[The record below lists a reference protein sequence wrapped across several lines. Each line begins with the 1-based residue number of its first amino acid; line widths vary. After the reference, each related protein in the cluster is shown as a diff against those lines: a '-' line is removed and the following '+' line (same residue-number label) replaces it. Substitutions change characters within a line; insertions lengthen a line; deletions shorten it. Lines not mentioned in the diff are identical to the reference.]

1 MLQRNFDHPNHGL
14 EESNGTAAE
23 RSPQPTVD
31 LRELARILRRRWK
44 VLAAAP
50 IALTIPALF
59 YVLTATT
66 LYTATSTVL
75 VDPRRST
82 AIESNQSAM
91 TLSNFGTD
99 DATIESETLL
109 IQSIAILQ
117 RVVEKLKLTD
127 DPEFVPTPGLLDPI
141 KRLFSSSSS
150 SSSGRAAGA
159 SPEDA
164 TKARSVEIL
173 QRRMKVTRQGT
184 TFLVDINVSSES
196 PRKAAMIANAVA
208 EGYFEEQVR
217 AKYDAT
223 RIASTW
229 LNGQIDGLKSRV
241 SASEKAVEDFRSAN
255 KLTVSQGVTVNDQQI
270 TDLNNQLIAARVQTA
285 EARAK
290 FDQVQQLTKSGNDPG
305 GISAAISSDMIT
317 RLRTQYADIAK
328 NEADLLSKYGPRHP
342 LVANVHAQLRDT
354 QRLINEEIQRILQ
367 STRHDYD
374 VARSR
379 EASLQQSFDQLQ
391 GVSNSS
397 GQAQVRLRELQR
409 EAEANRTLY
418 ESYLAR
424 FKETTA
430 QESLE
435 MPDSHVVTKASIPI
449 GPSWPKT
456 WFVLGLA
463 LTLGFGIGC
472 ILAFLA
478 DYLDQRVKTLEQ
490 AENISGVPA
499 LAAVPLISAGEL
511 AGRARRG
518 RNDLGRYDPK
528 TVKLLPPSLQP
539 PLMRYALDA
548 PGTFFAEAIRAI
560 RLVLQRTMRVQP
572 VKVVLVTSALENEGK
587 TTLAANLA
595 QSIAMLGI
603 RTLLIDGDLRNPQL
617 TRSLC
622 PHADSGLLEVALGRA
637 TPESAILVDR
647 STGLSILPST
657 TVKQAE
663 LITEL
668 MFSERIVD
676 VLDHLRHRYE
686 LIIIDSPPLVPLV
699 DGRAL
704 AELADRIIMAL
715 AWDQTP
721 GEVLAHTIDLLS
733 PVHDR
738 ILGTV
743 LTRVDLSRLRFY
755 DYYRSSAYLK
765 PYATAGFTAEAAQ

>member
-1 MLQRNFDHPNHGL
+1 MLQRNFDQPDHAL
-14 EESNGTAAE
+14 EEATGSTVE
-23 RSPQPTVD
+23 RWPQPTVD
-31 LRELARILRRRWK
+31 LRGMARILRRRWK
-44 VLAAAP
+44 VAAAAP
-50 IALTIPALF
+50 FSLTILALI

-75 VDPRRST
+75 VDPRRTT
-82 AIESNQSAM
+82 AIESNQAAM
-91 TLSNFGTD
+91 SMSNFGTD

-141 KRLFSSSSS
+141 KRLFSIFSSSP
-150 SSSGRAAGA
+150 AAGA
-159 SPEDA
+159 NPEDA
-164 TKARSVEIL
+164 AKARSVEIL

-184 TFLVDINVSSES
+184 TFLVDINISSES
-196 PRKAAMIANAVA
+196 PRKAAVIANAVA

-217 AKYDAT
+217 AKSEAT
-223 RIASTW
+223 RIASSW

-241 SASEKAVEDFRSAN
+241 VAAEKAVEDFRSAN
-255 KLTVSQGVTVNDQQI
+255 NLTVSQGVTVNDQQI
-270 TDLNNQLIAARVQTA
+270 TDLNNQLVAARVQTA

-290 FDQVQQLTKSGNDPG
+290 FDQAEQLTKSGGDPG
-305 GISAAISSDMIT
+305 GFNAAISSDIVSK
-317 RLRTQYADIAK
+317 LRAQYADIAK
-328 NEADLLSKYGPRHP
+328 NEADLSSKYGARHP
-342 LVANVHAQLRDT
+342 LVANVRAQRRDT

-367 STRHDYD
+367 STRRDYD

-379 EASLQQSFDQLQ
+379 EASLQRSFDQLQ
-391 GVSNSS
+391 GVSNTS

-424 FKETTA
+424 YKETTA

-463 LTLGFGIGC
+463 LTLGLGVGC
-472 ILAFLA
+472 VVAFLA

-490 AENISGVPA
+490 AEQISGVPA

-511 AGRARRG
+511 AGRAKRG
-518 RNDLGRYDPK
+518 RSELGRYDPK
-528 TVKLLPPSLQP
+528 TTKLLPPALQP
-539 PLMRYALDA
+539 PLMRYAIDA

-560 RLVLQRTMRVQP
+560 RLALQRTMRAQP
-572 VKVVLVTSALENEGK
+572 VKVVLITSALDSEGK

-595 QSIAMLGI
+595 QSIATLGI

-617 TRSLC
+617 TRALC
-622 PHADSGLLEVALGRA
+622 PRADAGLLDVALGRIA
-637 TPESAILVDR
+637 PERAILVDH

-657 TVKQAE
+657 AVKQADI
-663 LITEL
+663 ITEL

-686 LIIIDSPPLVPLV
+686 LVIIDSPPLVPLV

-704 AELADRIIMAL
+704 AELADRIILAL

-721 GEVLAHTIDLLS
+721 GEVLAHTINLLE
-733 PVHDR
+733 PVYDR
-738 ILGTV
+738 ILGTA

-765 PYATAGFTAEAAQ
+765 PYGTAELTTEAAQ

>member
-1 MLQRNFDHPNHGL
+1 MLQRNFDQPDHAL
-14 EESNGTAAE
+14 EKPTVSAVE
-23 RSPQPTVD
+23 RWPQPTVD
-31 LRELARILRRRWK
+31 LRGMARILRRRWK
-44 VLAAAP
+44 VAAAAP
-50 IALTIPALF
+50 FSLTTMALI

-75 VDPRRST
+75 VDPRRTT
-82 AIESNQSAM
+82 AIESNQAAM
-91 TLSNFGTD
+91 SMSNFGTD

-127 DPEFVPTPGLLDPI
+127 DPEFIPTPGLLDPI
-141 KRLFSSSSS
+141 KRLLSIFSSSP
-150 SSSGRAAGA
+150 AAGA
-159 SPEDA
+159 NPEDA
-164 TKARSVEIL
+164 AKARSVEIL

-196 PRKAAMIANAVA
+196 PRKAAVIANTVA

-217 AKYDAT
+217 AKSEAT
-223 RIASTW
+223 RIASSW

-241 SASEKAVEDFRSAN
+241 VAAEKAVEDFRSAN
-255 KLTVSQGVTVNDQQI
+255 NLTVSQGVTVNDQQI
-270 TDLNNQLIAARVQTA
+270 TDLNNQLVAARVQTA

-290 FDQVQQLTKSGNDPG
+290 FDQAEQLTKSGGDPG
-305 GISAAISSDMIT
+305 GFNAAISSDIVSK
-317 RLRTQYADIAK
+317 LRAQYADIAK
-328 NEADLLSKYGPRHP
+328 NEADLSSKYGARHP
-342 LVANVHAQLRDT
+342 LVANVRAQRRDT

-367 STRHDYD
+367 STRRDYD

-391 GVSNSS
+391 GVSSTS

-424 FKETTA
+424 YKETTA

-463 LTLGFGIGC
+463 LTLGLGVGC
-472 ILAFLA
+472 VVAFLA

-490 AENISGVPA
+490 AEQISGVPA

-511 AGRARRG
+511 AGRAKRG
-518 RNDLGRYDPK
+518 RSELGRYDPK
-528 TVKLLPPSLQP
+528 TTKLLPPALQP
-539 PLMRYALDA
+539 PLMRYAIDA

-560 RLVLQRTMRVQP
+560 RLALQRTMRTQP
-572 VKVVLVTSALENEGK
+572 VKVVLVTSALDSEGK

-595 QSIAMLGI
+595 QSIATLGI

-617 TRSLC
+617 TRALC
-622 PHADSGLLEVALGRA
+622 PRADAGLLDVALGRVA
-637 TPESAILVDR
+637 PERAILVDH

-657 TVKQAE
+657 AVKQADI
-663 LITEL
+663 ITEL

-686 LIIIDSPPLVPLV
+686 LVIIDSPPLVPLV

-704 AELADRIIMAL
+704 AELADRIILAL

-721 GEVLAHTIDLLS
+721 GEVLAHTINLLE
-733 PVHDR
+733 PVYDR
-738 ILGTV
+738 ILGTA

-765 PYATAGFTAEAAQ
+765 PYGTAEITAEAAQ

>member
-1 MLQRNFDHPNHGL
+1 MLQRNFDQPHDEAG
-14 EESNGTAAE
+14 EQAGSVGE
-23 RSPQPTVD
+23 RWSQPSVD

-44 VLAAAP
+44 LVAAVPLALG
-50 IALTIPALF
+50 ALALI
-59 YVLTATT
+59 YLMVTTT

-82 AIESNQSAM
+82 AIESNQAAM
-91 TLSNFGTD
+91 QMSNFGTD

-127 DPEFVPTPGLLDPI
+127 DPEFIPKPGLLDPI
-141 KRLFSSSSS
+141 KRLFSSR
-150 SSSGRAAGA
+150 GPEAGA

-164 TKARSVEIL
+164 AKAGAVDIL

-196 PRKAAMIANAVA
+196 PRKAAVIANAVA

-217 AKYDAT
+217 AKNDST

-241 SASEKAVEDFRSAN
+241 GAAERAVEDFRAAN
-255 KLTVSQGVTVNDQQI
+255 NLTVSQGVTVNDQQI

-290 FDQVQQLTKSGNDPG
+290 FEQAQQLNKSGGDPG
-305 GISAAISSDMIT
+305 GFSAAISSDVISK
-317 RLRTQYADIAK
+317 LRAQYADIAK
-328 NEADLLSKYGPRHP
+328 TEADLSSKYGPRHP
-342 LVANVHAQLRDT
+342 QVANVHAQLRDT

-367 STRHDYD
+367 SAQHDYD

-391 GVSNSS
+391 GVSSSS
-397 GQAQVRLRELQR
+397 GPAQVRLRELQR

-424 FKETTA
+424 YKESTA
-430 QESLE
+430 QESLD
-435 MPDSHVVTKASIPI
+435 MPDSHVVTKASVPI
-449 GPSWPKT
+449 APSWPKT
-456 WFVLGLA
+456 WLILGLA
-463 LTLGFGIGC
+463 LTLGLGMGSV
-472 ILAFLA
+472 LAFLA
-478 DYLDQRVKTLEQ
+478 DYLDERVKTLEQ
-490 AENISGVPA
+490 AELISGVPA
-499 LAAVPLISAGEL
+499 LAAVPLIGAREL
-511 AGRARRG
+511 ARLAKRG
-518 RNDLGRYDPK
+518 RSELGRYDP
-528 TVKLLPPSLQP
+528 TTTKLLPAVLQP

-560 RLVLQRTMRVQP
+560 RLALQRTMRVQP
-572 VKVVLVTSALENEGK
+572 IKVVLVTSALESEGK

-595 QSIAMLGI
+595 LSLATLGI
-603 RTLLIDGDLRNPQL
+603 KTLLIDGDLRNPGL
-617 TRSLC
+617 TRALC
-622 PHADSGLLEVALGRA
+622 PHADAGLLQVATGQVPLER
-637 TPESAILVDR
+637 AILLDR
-647 STGLSILPST
+647 STGLSILPSPT
-657 TVKQAE
+657 ITKDVDA
-663 LITEL
+663 ITEL

-676 VLDHLRHRYE
+676 ILDYLRQRYE
-686 LIIIDSPPLVPLV
+686 LIIVDSPPLVPLV

-704 AELADRIIMAL
+704 AELADRIVLAL

-721 GEVLAHTIDLLS
+721 QEVVSHTVNLLS

-765 PYATAGFTAEAAQ
+765 PYATAELATEAAQ

>member
-1 MLQRNFDHPNHGL
+1 MLQRSSDRPYDEP
-14 EESNGTAAE
+14 EEQTGSAAE
-23 RSPQPTVD
+23 RWSQPTVD
-31 LRELARILRRRWK
+31 LRELLRILRRRWK
-44 VLAAAP
+44 LVAAAP
-50 IALTIPALF
+50 AGLFAMALVYLMAT
-59 YVLTATT
+59 TT

-82 AIESNQSAM
+82 AIESNQAAM
-91 TLSNFGTD
+91 QMSNFGTD

-117 RVVEKLKLTD
+117 NVVGKLKLTQ
-127 DPEFVPTPGLLDPI
+127 DPEFTPKAGLLDPI
-141 KRLFSSSSS
+141 KRLFASN
-150 SSSGRAAGA
+150 GPDTGA

-164 TKARSVEIL
+164 ATARSVDIL
-173 QRRMKVTRQGT
+173 QRRMKATRQGT
-184 TFLVDINVSSES
+184 TFLVDINVNSES
-196 PRKAAMIANAVA
+196 PRKAAAIANAIA

-217 AKYDAT
+217 AKNDST
-223 RIASTW
+223 RIASSW
-229 LNGQIDGLKSRV
+229 LNGQIDALKSRV
-241 SASEKAVEDFRSAN
+241 AVAEKAVEDFRTAN
-255 KLTVSQGVTVNDQQI
+255 NLTVSQGVTVNDQQI
-270 TDLNNQLIAARVQTA
+270 TDLNNQLISARVQTA

-290 FDQVQQLTKSGNDPG
+290 FDQAQQLSKSGGDQG
-305 GISAAISSDMIT
+305 GFNAAISSDIISK
-317 RLRTQYADIAK
+317 LRAQYADIAK
-328 NEADLLSKYGPRHP
+328 NEADLSSKYGPRHP

-374 VARSR
+374 IARTR
-379 EASLQQSFDQLQ
+379 EASLKQSFDQLQ
-391 GVSNSS
+391 GVSSSS

-424 FKETTA
+424 YKESTA

-435 MPDSHVVTKASIPI
+435 MPDSHVVTKATVPI
-449 GPSWPKT
+449 SPSWPKT
-456 WFVLGLA
+456 WLVLGLV
-463 LTLGFGIGC
+463 LTLGLGVGSV
-472 ILAFLA
+472 LAFLA

-490 AENISGVPA
+490 AERITGVPA
-499 LAAVPLISAGEL
+499 LAAVPLVDTREL
-511 AGRARRG
+511 ARLAKRG
-518 RNDLGRYDPK
+518 RSELGRYDPK
-528 TVKLLPPSLQP
+528 TTKLLPAVLQP

-560 RLVLQRTMRVQP
+560 RLALQRTMRVQP
-572 VKVVLVTSALENEGK
+572 IKVVLVTSALENEGK

-595 QSIAMLGI
+595 QSIATLGI
-603 RTLLIDGDLRNPQL
+603 RTLLIDADLRNPQL

-622 PHADSGLLEVALGRA
+622 PHADAGLLDLAMDRA
-637 TPESAILVDR
+637 TPEQAILVDR

-657 TVKQAE
+657 AVKQAD

-668 MFSERIVD
+668 MFSERIVE
-676 VLDHLRHRYE
+676 VLDLLRHRYE
-686 LIIIDSPPLVPLV
+686 LIVIDSPPLVPLV

-704 AELADRIIMAL
+704 AELADRIILAL

-738 ILGTV
+738 ILGTA

-765 PYATAGFTAEAAQ
+765 PYGSTAITAEAAQ

>member
-1 MLQRNFDHPNHGL
+1 MLQRNFDQPDQAL
-14 EESNGTAAE
+14 EEPTGSAVE
-23 RSPQPTVD
+23 RWPQPTVD
-31 LRELARILRRRWK
+31 LRGMARILRRRWK
-44 VLAAAP
+44 AAAAAP
-50 IALTIPALF
+50 FSLTVLALI

-75 VDPRRST
+75 VDPRRTT
-82 AIESNQSAM
+82 AIESNQAAM
-91 TLSNFGTD
+91 SMSNFGTD

-127 DPEFVPTPGLLDPI
+127 DPEFIPTPGILDPI

-150 SSSGRAAGA
+150 VAGA
-159 SPEDA
+159 NPEDA
-164 TKARSVEIL
+164 ARARSVEIL

-184 TFLVDINVSSES
+184 TFLVDINISSES
-196 PRKAAMIANAVA
+196 PRKAAVIANAVA

-217 AKYDAT
+217 AKNEAS
-223 RIASTW
+223 RIASSW
-229 LNGQIDGLKSRV
+229 LNGQIDGMKSRV
-241 SASEKAVEDFRSAN
+241 VAAEKAVEDFRAAN
-255 KLTVSQGVTVNDQQI
+255 NLTVSQGVTVNDQQI
-270 TDLNNQLIAARVQTA
+270 TDLNNQLVAARVQTA

-290 FDQVQQLTKSGNDPG
+290 FDQAQQLTKSGGDPG
-305 GISAAISSDMIT
+305 SFNAAISSDIVSK
-317 RLRTQYADIAK
+317 LRAQYADIAK
-328 NEADLLSKYGPRHP
+328 NEADLSSKYGARHP
-342 LVANVHAQLRDT
+342 LVANVRAQRRDT

-391 GVSNSS
+391 GVSSSS

-424 FKETTA
+424 YKETTA

-456 WFVLGLA
+456 WLVLGLA
-463 LTLGFGIGC
+463 LTLGLGVGC
-472 ILAFLA
+472 IVAFLA

-490 AENISGVPA
+490 AEQISGVPA

-511 AGRARRG
+511 AGRAKRG
-518 RNDLGRYDPK
+518 RSELGRYDPK
-528 TVKLLPPSLQP
+528 TTKLLPPPLQP
-539 PLMRYALDA
+539 PLMRYAIDA

-560 RLVLQRTMRVQP
+560 RLALQRTMRTQP
-572 VKVVLVTSALENEGK
+572 VKVVLVTSALDSEGK

-595 QSIAMLGI
+595 QSIATLGI

-617 TRSLC
+617 TRALC
-622 PHADSGLLEVALGRA
+622 PRADAGLLDVAMGRVA
-637 TPESAILVDR
+637 PERAILVDH

-657 TVKQAE
+657 AVKQADI
-663 LITEL
+663 ITEL

-676 VLDHLRHRYE
+676 VLDYLRHRYE
-686 LIIIDSPPLVPLV
+686 LVIIDSPPLVPLV

-704 AELADRIIMAL
+704 AELADRIILAL

-721 GEVLAHTIDLLS
+721 GEVLAHTINLLE
-733 PVHDR
+733 PVYDR
-738 ILGTV
+738 ILGTA

-765 PYATAGFTAEAAQ
+765 PYGSAELTAEAAQ

>member
-1 MLQRNFDHPNHGL
+1 MLQRNFDQPDHAL
-14 EESNGTAAE
+14 EKPTGSAIE
-23 RSPQPTVD
+23 RWPQPTVD
-31 LRELARILRRRWK
+31 LREMARILRRRRK
-44 VLAAAP
+44 GAAAAP
-50 IALTIPALF
+50 LSLTILALI

-75 VDPRRST
+75 VDPRRTT
-82 AIESNQSAM
+82 AIESNQAAM
-91 TLSNFGTD
+91 SMSNFGTD

-127 DPEFVPTPGLLDPI
+127 DPEFIPTPGILDQI

-150 SSSGRAAGA
+150 VAGA
-159 SPEDA
+159 NQEDA
-164 TKARSVEIL
+164 AKARSVAIL
-173 QRRMKVTRQGT
+173 QGRMKATRQGT
-184 TFLVDINVSSES
+184 TFLVDLNGTSES
-196 PRKAAMIANAVA
+196 PRKAPVIANAVA

-217 AKYDAT
+217 AKNEAT
-223 RIASTW
+223 RIASSW

-241 SASEKAVEDFRSAN
+241 VAAEKAVEDFRSAN
-255 KLTVSQGVTVNDQQI
+255 NLTVSQGVTVNDQQI

-290 FDQVQQLTKSGNDPG
+290 FDQIQQLSKSGSDPG
-305 GISAAISSDMIT
+305 GFNAAISSDIVSK
-317 RLRTQYADIAK
+317 LRAQYADIAK
-328 NEADLLSKYGPRHP
+328 NEADLSSKYGARHP

-354 QRLINEEIQRILQ
+354 QRLINEEIRRILQ

-391 GVSNSS
+391 GVSSSS

-424 FKETTA
+424 YKETTA

-456 WFVLGLA
+456 WFVLGVA
-463 LTLGFGIGC
+463 LTLGLGVGC
-472 ILAFLA
+472 VVAFLA
-478 DYLDQRVKTLEQ
+478 DYLDQRVKTLER
-490 AENISGVPA
+490 AEQISGVPT

-511 AGRARRG
+511 AGRAKRG
-518 RNDLGRYDPK
+518 RNELGRYDPK
-528 TVKLLPPSLQP
+528 TTKLLPPPLQQ
-539 PLMRYALDA
+539 PLMRYAIDPPHTL
-548 PGTFFAEAIRAI
+548 FAGRIRAM
-560 RLVLQRTMRVQP
+560 RLALQLALRPQP
-572 VKVVLVTSALENEGK
+572 INVVLVTSARDSEGK

-595 QSIAMLGI
+595 QSIAPLGI

-622 PHADSGLLEVALGRA
+622 PHADAGLLEVAMGRVP
-637 TPESAILVDR
+637 PEQAILVDR

-657 TVKQAE
+657 AVKQADI
-663 LITEL
+663 ITEL

-686 LIIIDSPPLVPLV
+686 LIIIDSPPLVPTV
-699 DGRAL
+699 DGP
-704 AELADRIIMAL
+704 
-715 AWDQTP
+715 T
-721 GEVLAHTIDLLS
+721 
-733 PVHDR
+733 
-738 ILGTV
+738 
-743 LTRVDLSRLRFY
+743 
-755 DYYRSSAYLK
+755 
-765 PYATAGFTAEAAQ
+765 

>member
-1 MLQRNFDHPNHGL
+1 MLQRNFDQPDHAL
-14 EESNGTAAE
+14 EEATGSTVE
-23 RSPQPTVD
+23 RWPQPTVD
-31 LRELARILRRRWK
+31 LRGMARILRRRWK
-44 VLAAAP
+44 VAAAAP
-50 IALTIPALF
+50 FSLTILALI

-75 VDPRRST
+75 VDPRRTT
-82 AIESNQSAM
+82 AIESNQAAM
-91 TLSNFGTD
+91 SMSNFGTD

-141 KRLFSSSSS
+141 KRLFSIFSSSP
-150 SSSGRAAGA
+150 AAGA
-159 SPEDA
+159 NPEDA
-164 TKARSVEIL
+164 AKARSVEIL

-184 TFLVDINVSSES
+184 TFLVDINISSES
-196 PRKAAMIANAVA
+196 PRKAAVIANAVA

-217 AKYDAT
+217 AKSEAT
-223 RIASTW
+223 RIASSW

-241 SASEKAVEDFRSAN
+241 VAAEKAVEDFRSAN
-255 KLTVSQGVTVNDQQI
+255 NLTVSQGVTVNDQQI
-270 TDLNNQLIAARVQTA
+270 TDLNNQLVAARVQTA

-290 FDQVQQLTKSGNDPG
+290 FDQAEQLTKSGGDPG
-305 GISAAISSDMIT
+305 GFNAAISSDIVSK
-317 RLRTQYADIAK
+317 LRAQYADIAK
-328 NEADLLSKYGPRHP
+328 NEADLSSKYGARHP
-342 LVANVHAQLRDT
+342 LVANVRAQRRDT

-367 STRHDYD
+367 STRRDYD

-379 EASLQQSFDQLQ
+379 EASLQRSFDQLQ
-391 GVSNSS
+391 GVSNTS

-424 FKETTA
+424 YKETTA

-463 LTLGFGIGC
+463 LTLGLGVGC
-472 ILAFLA
+472 VVAFLA

-490 AENISGVPA
+490 AEQISGVPA

-511 AGRARRG
+511 AGRAKRG
-518 RNDLGRYDPK
+518 RSELGRYDPK
-528 TVKLLPPSLQP
+528 ATKLLPPALQP
-539 PLMRYALDA
+539 PLMRYAIDA

-560 RLVLQRTMRVQP
+560 RLALQRTMRAQP
-572 VKVVLVTSALENEGK
+572 VKVVLITSALDSEGK

-595 QSIAMLGI
+595 QSIATLGI

-617 TRSLC
+617 TRALC
-622 PHADSGLLEVALGRA
+622 PRADAGLLDVALGRIA
-637 TPESAILVDR
+637 PERAILVDH

-657 TVKQAE
+657 AVKQADI
-663 LITEL
+663 ITEL

-686 LIIIDSPPLVPLV
+686 LVIIDSPPLVPLV

-704 AELADRIIMAL
+704 AELADRIILAL

-721 GEVLAHTIDLLS
+721 GEVLAHTINLLE
-733 PVHDR
+733 PVYDR
-738 ILGTV
+738 ILGTA

-765 PYATAGFTAEAAQ
+765 PYGTAELIAEAAQ

>member
-1 MLQRNFDHPNHGL
+1 MLQRSFDQPPSPP
-14 EESNGTAAE
+14 EESTATAIE

-31 LRELARILRRRWK
+31 LREMARILRRRWK
-44 VLAAAP
+44 TVAAPPLCLIVLALIYIVA
-50 IALTIPALF
+50 
-59 YVLTATT
+59 ATT

-75 VDPRRST
+75 VDPRR
-82 AIESNQSAM
+82 ANAVESNQSAM
-91 TLSNFGTD
+91 SMSNFGTD
-99 DATIESETLL
+99 DATIESEALL

-150 SSSGRAAGA
+150 VAGA

-164 TKARSVEIL
+164 AKARSVDIL

-196 PRKAAMIANAVA
+196 PRKAAVIANAVA
-208 EGYFEEQVR
+208 EAYFEEQVR
-217 AKYDAT
+217 AKYDDT
-223 RIASTW
+223 RIAANW

-241 SASEKAVEDFRSAN
+241 VASEKAVEDFRSAN
-255 KLTVSQGVTVNDQQI
+255 NLTVSQGVTVNDQQI

-290 FDQVQQLTKSGNDPG
+290 FDQAQQLSKSGSDQG
-305 GISAAISSDMIT
+305 GFSAAISSDIISK
-317 RLRTQYADIAK
+317 LRAQYADIAK
-328 NEADLLSKYGPRHP
+328 NEADLSSRYGPRHP

-367 STRHDYD
+367 SAGHDYD

-391 GVSNSS
+391 GVSSSS

-424 FKETTA
+424 YKETTA

-449 GPSWPKT
+449 APSWPKT
-456 WFVLGLA
+456 WLFMGLA
-463 LTLGFGIGC
+463 LTLGGGVGFV
-472 ILAFLA
+472 LAFLI
-478 DYLDQRVKTLEQ
+478 DYLDRRVKTLEQ
-490 AENISGVPA
+490 AEQLSGVPA
-499 LAAVPLISAGEL
+499 LAAIPLIGAGEL
-511 AGRARRG
+511 ARLAKRG
-518 RNDLGRYDPK
+518 RQELSRYDPK
-528 TVKLLPPSLQP
+528 AAKLLPHALQP

-548 PGTFFAEAIRAI
+548 PGTFFAEAIRSI
-560 RLVLQRTMRVQP
+560 RLALQRTMRVQP

-595 QSIAMLGI
+595 QSLATLGI

-617 TRSLC
+617 THALC
-622 PHADSGLLEVALGRA
+622 PHAEAGLLDVAMDRVP
-637 TPESAILVDR
+637 PERAILVDP

-657 TVKQAE
+657 TVKQGD

-676 VLDHLRHRYE
+676 VLDHLRHRFE

-704 AELADRIIMAL
+704 AELADRIILAL

-721 GEVLAHTIDLLS
+721 GEVLSHTMDLLS

-755 DYYRSSAYLK
+755 DYYSSSAYLK
-765 PYATAGFTAEAAQ
+765 PYGTAGLTAGAAQ

>member
-1 MLQRNFDHPNHGL
+1 MLQRNFEQPADAL
-14 EESNGTAAE
+14 EEHAAGALE
-23 RSPQPTVD
+23 RGSQPTVD

-44 VLAAAP
+44 MVAAP
-50 IALTIPALF
+50 PLALMTLALL
-59 YVLTATT
+59 YALSATT

-75 VDPRRST
+75 VDPRRSS
-82 AIESNQSAM
+82 AIESNQSALQM
-91 TLSNFGTD
+91 SNFGTD

-109 IQSIAILQ
+109 IQSGAILQ
-117 RVVEKLKLTD
+117 RVVEKLKLTA
-127 DPEFVPTPGLLDPI
+127 DPEFIPTPGLLDPV
-141 KRLFSSSSS
+141 KRLFSLF
-150 SSSGRAAGA
+150 SSSGPAGGA
-159 SPEDA
+159 SLEDA
-164 TKARSVEIL
+164 VKARSVDIL
-173 QRRMKVTRQGT
+173 QRRMKVNRQGT

-196 PRKAAMIANAVA
+196 PRKAAAIANAVA
-208 EGYFEEQVR
+208 EAYFEEQVR
-217 AKYDAT
+217 AKNDAN

-241 SASEKAVEDFRSAN
+241 GAAEKAVEDFRSAN
-255 KLTVSQGVTVNDQQI
+255 NLTVSQGVTVNDQQI
-270 TDLNNQLIAARVQTA
+270 TDLNNQLVAARVQTA

-290 FDQVQQLTKSGNDPG
+290 FDQVQQLKKSGGDAG
-305 GISAAISSDMIT
+305 GFNAAITSDIVSK
-317 RLRTQYADIAK
+317 LRAQYADIAK
-328 NEADLLSKYGPRHP
+328 NEADLSSKYGPRHP

-367 STRHDYD
+367 STQHDYE

-391 GVSNSS
+391 GVSSSS
-397 GQAQVRLRELQR
+397 GQAQVRLHELQR

-424 FKETTA
+424 YKETTA

-449 GPSWPKT
+449 APSWPKSML
-456 WFVLGLA
+456 VLGLA
-463 LTLGFGIGC
+463 LTIGVGMGC
-472 ILAFLA
+472 VLAFLA

-490 AENISGVPA
+490 AERLSGVPA
-499 LAAVPLISAGEL
+499 LAAVPLVGAREL
-511 AGRARRG
+511 ARLAKRG
-518 RNDLGRYDPK
+518 RSELGRHDPK
-528 TVKLLPPSLQP
+528 STALLPAVLQP

-560 RLVLQRTMRVQP
+560 RLALQRTMRAQP

-595 QSIAMLGI
+595 QSLAMLGI
-603 RTLLIDGDLRNPQL
+603 RTLLIDGDLRNPQM

-622 PHADSGLLEVALGRA
+622 PHAQIGLLEVALDRA
-637 TPESAILVDR
+637 PAERAILVDR
-647 STGLSILPST
+647 STGLSFLPST
-657 TVKQAE
+657 TVKHAD

-704 AELADRIIMAL
+704 AELADRIILAL

-721 GEVLAHTIDLLS
+721 G
-733 PVHDR
+733 
-738 ILGTV
+738 
-743 LTRVDLSRLRFY
+743 
-755 DYYRSSAYLK
+755 
-765 PYATAGFTAEAAQ
+765 

>member
-1 MLQRNFDHPNHGL
+1 MLQRSSDQFHDVP
-14 EESNGTAAE
+14 EEQAE
-23 RSPQPTVD
+23 SAVERWSQPTVD
-31 LRELARILRRRWK
+31 LRELARILRRRWTL
-44 VLAAAP
+44 VATAPLALLA
-50 IALTIPALF
+50 IALIYLIAT
-59 YVLTATT
+59 TT

-82 AIESNQSAM
+82 AIESNQAAM
-91 TLSNFGTD
+91 QMSNFGTD

-117 RVVEKLKLTD
+117 RVVEKLKLSQD
-127 DPEFVPTPGLLDPI
+127 SEFTPKAGLLDPI
-141 KRLFSSSSS
+141 KQLFSSS
-150 SSSGRAAGA
+150 GAGAGA

-164 TKARSVEIL
+164 AIARSVDIL

-196 PRKAAMIANAVA
+196 PRKAAVIANAVA
-208 EGYFEEQVR
+208 ESYFEEQVR
-217 AKYDAT
+217 AKNDAT

-229 LNGQIDGLKSRV
+229 LNGQIDALKSRV
-241 SASEKAVEDFRSAN
+241 VTAERAVEDFRAAN
-255 KLTVSQGVTVNDQQI
+255 NLTVSQGVTVNDQQI

-290 FDQVQQLTKSGNDPG
+290 FDQAQQLGKSGGDPG
-305 GISAAISSDMIT
+305 GFNAAISSDIISK
-317 RLRTQYADIAK
+317 LRAQYAEIAK
-328 NEADLLSKYGPRHP
+328 SEADLTSKYGPRHP
-342 LVANVHAQLRDT
+342 QVANVHAQLRDT

-367 STRHDYD
+367 STQHDYD

-379 EASLQQSFDQLQ
+379 EKSLQQSLDQLQ
-391 GVSNSS
+391 GVSTSS

-424 FKETTA
+424 YKESTA

-435 MPDSHVVTKASIPI
+435 MPDAHVVTKASVPI
-449 GPSWPKT
+449 APSWPKT
-456 WFVLGLA
+456 WLTLGLA
-463 LTLGFGIGC
+463 LTLGLGVGSV
-472 ILAFLA
+472 LAFLI

-490 AENISGVPA
+490 AEQISGVPA
-499 LAAVPLISAGEL
+499 LAAVPLIGAREL
-511 AGRARRG
+511 ARLAKRG
-518 RNDLGRYDPK
+518 RSELGRYNPK
-528 TVKLLPPSLQP
+528 TTTLLPRALQP
-539 PLMRYALDA
+539 PLMRYALEA
-548 PGTFFAEAIRAI
+548 PGTFFAEAVRAI
-560 RLVLQRTMRVQP
+560 RLALQRTMRVHP
-572 VKVVLVTSALENEGK
+572 IKIVLVTSALENEGK

-595 QSIAMLGI
+595 QSIATLGI
-603 RTLLIDGDLRNPQL
+603 RTLLIDADLRNPQL

-622 PHADSGLLEVALGRA
+622 PRASAGLFDLAMDRA
-637 TPESAILVDR
+637 APERTILVDR
-647 STGLSILPST
+647 GTGLSILPST
-657 TVKQAE
+657 AIKQAD

-668 MFSERIVD
+668 MFSERIVE
-676 VLDHLRHRYE
+676 VLGFLRQRYE
-686 LIIIDSPPLVPLV
+686 LIVVDSPPLVPLV

-704 AELADRIIMAL
+704 AELADRIVL
-715 AWDQTP
+715 AVAWNQTP

-765 PYATAGFTAEAAQ
+765 PYGNVAIPAEAAQ

>member
-1 MLQRNFDHPNHGL
+1 MLQRNFEQPADAL
-14 EESNGTAAE
+14 EEHTAGALE
-23 RSPQPTVD
+23 RGSQPTVD

-44 VLAAAP
+44 MVAAP
-50 IALTIPALF
+50 PLALMTLALL
-59 YVLTATT
+59 YALSATT

-75 VDPRRST
+75 VDPRRSS
-82 AIESNQSAM
+82 AIESNQSALQM
-91 TLSNFGTD
+91 SNFGTD

-109 IQSIAILQ
+109 IQSGAILQ
-117 RVVEKLKLTD
+117 RVVERLKLTA
-127 DPEFVPTPGLLDPI
+127 DPEFIPTPGLLDPV
-141 KRLFSSSSS
+141 KRLFSLF
-150 SSSGRAAGA
+150 SSGGPAGGA
-159 SPEDA
+159 SLDDA
-164 TKARSVEIL
+164 AKARSVDIL
-173 QRRMKVTRQGT
+173 QRRMKVNRQGT

-196 PRKAAMIANAVA
+196 PRKAAAIANAVA
-208 EGYFEEQVR
+208 EAYFEEQVR
-217 AKYDAT
+217 AKNDAN

-241 SASEKAVEDFRSAN
+241 GAAEKAVEDFRSAN
-255 KLTVSQGVTVNDQQI
+255 NLTVSQGVTVNDQQI
-270 TDLNNQLIAARVQTA
+270 TDLNNQLVAARVQTA

-290 FDQVQQLTKSGNDPG
+290 FDQVQQLKKSGGDAG
-305 GISAAISSDMIT
+305 GFNAAITSDIVS
-317 RLRTQYADIAK
+317 RLRAQYADIAK
-328 NEADLLSKYGPRHP
+328 NEADLSSKYGPRHP

-367 STRHDYD
+367 STQHDYE

-391 GVSNSS
+391 GVSSSS
-397 GQAQVRLRELQR
+397 GQAQVRLHELQR

-424 FKETTA
+424 YKETTA

-449 GPSWPKT
+449 APSWPKSML
-456 WFVLGLA
+456 VLGLA
-463 LTLGFGIGC
+463 LTIGVGMGC
-472 ILAFLA
+472 VLAFLA

-490 AENISGVPA
+490 AERLSGVPA
-499 LAAVPLISAGEL
+499 LAAVPLVGAREL
-511 AGRARRG
+511 ARLAKRG
-518 RNDLGRYDPK
+518 RSALGRHDPK
-528 TVKLLPPSLQP
+528 STALLPAVLQP

-560 RLVLQRTMRVQP
+560 RLALQRTMRAQP

-595 QSIAMLGI
+595 QSLAMLGI
-603 RTLLIDGDLRNPQL
+603 RTLLIDGDLRNPQM

-622 PHADSGLLEVALGRA
+622 PHAQIGLLEVALDRA
-637 TPESAILVDR
+637 PAERAILVDR
-647 STGLSILPST
+647 STGLSFLPST
-657 TVKQAE
+657 TVKHAD

-704 AELADRIIMAL
+704 AELADRIILAL

-721 GEVLAHTIDLLS
+721 GEVLSHTIDLLS

-765 PYATAGFTAEAAQ
+765 PYGTAEFTAEAAQ